1 MELWR
6 GTRRRRDPGEALVGG
21 ERSRG
26 SLDQGR
32 GHLDRGGAVESAG
45 WMDRAGGTV
54 VGCAWVG
61 EEGIWEDPKG
71 ESGGGALGIGGSL
84 SG

>member
-1 MELWR
+1 MDVDLTAPDGWM
-6 GTRRRRDPGEALVGG
+6 VGG
-21 ERSRG
+21 SFEV
-26 SLDQGR
+26 
-32 GHLDRGGAVESAG
+32 A
-45 WMDRAGGTV
+45 
-54 VGCAWVG
+54 GCAWVG